1 MESISEKF
9 IYDRRY
15 WLVTGRD
22 TGQDLGWCEPIR
34 VGLKM
39 AVFDPHLRIKC
50 CDTKLSL

>member
-22 TGQDLGWCEPIR
+22 TGQDLSGVVYEGDREI
-34 VGLKM
+34 G
-39 AVFDPHLRIKC
+39 
-50 CDTKLSL
+50 